1 MRKGQIIFLLFSI
14 AIVLFGLNLILG
26 PVTIPFKTL
35 FNLIKGSGVDDLSHN
50 IVFQIRFPQTL
61 TAIFAGAGLA
71 TAGLL
76 MQTLFRNPL
85 AGPDVLGIT
94 SGAGLGVAVITMFT
108 GAWIVYMPQ
117 LGVLGLILSAMA
129 GAMVVLLTIL
139 ALSQRIK
146 DNAMLLIIGLMMG
159 YISSAVVGVLTVYS
173 SAENLQAFTLWGLG
187 TFSAVS
193 WDRMNWFAGVTVLSL
208 AMAMLLPKPLNML
221 LMGERYASNLG
232 LRVGRARFIVLFCAG
247 LLTAVVTAFCG
258 PIAFIGVATPHI
270 TRLAIG
276 GSDHRILLPANM
288 LIGASVAL
296 LCNLISRMPGIE
308 GALPINAVT
317 SLMGAPIV
325 IWVVL
330 TRNKRKFL

>member
-1 MRKGQIIFLLFSI
+1 MKKGRIIFLLFSM
-14 AIVLFGLNLILG
+14 AIVLFGLNLMLG
-26 PVTIPFKTL
+26 SVTIPIRTM
-35 FNLIKGSGVDDLSHN
+35 FNLIRNVPVDDLSRN
-50 IVFQIRFPQTL
+50 IVLQIRLPQAF
-61 TAIFAGAGLA
+61 TAILAGAALA

-94 SGAGLGVAVITMFT
+94 SGAGLGVAIITMFT

-117 LGVLGLILSAMA
+117 LGVLSLILSAMA
-129 GAMVVLLTIL
+129 GAMAVLLTIL

-146 DNAMLLIIGLMMG
+146 DNAMLLITGLMMG
-159 YISSAVVGVLTVYS
+159 YISSAIVGVLTVYS
-173 SAENLQAFTLWGLG
+173 SAENLQEFTLWGLG
-187 TFSAVS
+187 TFNAVS
-193 WDRMNWFAGVTVLSL
+193 WEKMNWFAGVTILSL
-208 AMAMLLPKPLNML
+208 FMAMLLPKPLNML

-232 LRVGRARFIVLFCAG
+232 LHVGRARFMILFSAG

-258 PIAFIGVATPHI
+258 PIAFIGVATPHV
-270 TRLAIG
+270 TRLAIR
-276 GSDHRILLPANM
+276 SADHKILLPANL

-296 LCNLISRMPGIE
+296 FCNLIARLPGVE

-330 TRNKRKFL
+330 TRHKRKYL